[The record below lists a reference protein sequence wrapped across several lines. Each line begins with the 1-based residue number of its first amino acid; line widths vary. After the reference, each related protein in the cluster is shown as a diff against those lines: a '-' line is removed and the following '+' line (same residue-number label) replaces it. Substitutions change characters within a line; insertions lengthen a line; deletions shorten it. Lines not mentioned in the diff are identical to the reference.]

1 MKLTRLNMNI
11 PVKLLDR
18 IDEYADKV
26 SLNRTSAVIML
37 LNNGLEQKDTFEI
50 LDKLLKVIEEQED
63 KA

>member
-37 LNNGLEQKDTFEI
+37 LNNGLEQKDTVEI
-50 LDKLLKVIEEQED
+50 LDKLLKVVEEQEEQ
-63 KA
+63 A